1 MSCNV
6 APVLLR
12 LPGIDVKLGRSGD
25 YSKQMS
31 AVIEEGRQ
39 AGWLAEL
46 WQDHRGW
53 IVAAG
58 VLLVSLLVWK
68 LYDTETVFPENWSA
82 AFPFAEKTDAF
93 DEWIRPFIQPTTR
106 AIAAGVV
113 WLYTAMVDFLTFTQW
128 QIVFVI
134 LVLPAFAYGGLRLGL
149 LAIIAISSWLV
160 LDFWDESMETLSLM
174 SISILISI
182 VIGVLLGIAASQNDH
197 VEAVI
202 KPILDTMQTL
212 PAFVYLIPAFYLFG
226 IGPPGAI
233 LATVIYALPPIVRLT
248 NLGIR
253 QVPAGIDEAATSF
266 GATRRQ
272 SLIKVK
278 LPLAMPSIKLGVNQT
293 VMMAL
298 ALVVLATFIG
308 SPGLGD
314 IVYQGLVRL
323 NVGKALEGGL
333 AIVLMAVVLDRVTYA
348 MGHSEHV
355 SASRYDH
362 EFRLFPQRLDKFKP
376 VLYLEYGIDRAWR
389 AIGALGNFVTGLV
402 AMVVCRL
409 VALFDSDFSERLR
422 EVLLA
427 RSFLI
432 ASLVLIGVMLLL
444 EAYTDIY
451 GNFPRDWEYRFR
463 TPVNQYMDELVTDK
477 LFYAIT
483 QSIKEGLFYGLINPL
498 NTFLKGLPWWYTTI
512 VFTVAAFLFSGRG
525 LAIATLAGFLFIGA
539 TDLWSFG
546 MITLTTVIVS
556 VLICFVIGVPLG
568 ILAAYNKTVDTLL
581 RPVLDTMQTM
591 PVFVYLVPVI
601 MLFGAGQVPAVIA
614 TVIYALPPLVRCTT
628 LGIRELPTEIN
639 EVANSFGARL
649 LQTLTKVKIP
659 MAIPAIMVGI
669 NQGIMMALAMEVVT
683 PLIGGRGLG
692 LQVFD
697 GMNRASIGIS
707 LEAGLGVV
715 LLAIILDRLSQAW
728 TRTQREAMGMM

>member
-1 MSCNV
+1 
-6 APVLLR
+6 
-12 LPGIDVKLGRSGD
+12 
-25 YSKQMS
+25 MS
-31 AVIEEGRQ
+31 AVIGDHQQ
-39 AGWLAEL
+39 AGFFGSL
-46 WQDHRGW
+46 WEEHHGW
-53 IVAAG
+53 VVTAAL
-58 VLLVSLLVWK
+58 VLVSLIVWK
-68 LYDTETVFPENWSA
+68 LHGGQTIFPETWSA
-82 AFPFAEKTDAF
+82 AFPFADNVDTF
-93 DEWIRPFIQPTTR
+93 DQWIRPFIQPTTR

-113 WLYTAMVDFLTFTQW
+113 WLYTLLVDFLQFTQW

-149 LAIIAISSWLV
+149 LAIIAVGSWLV

-182 VIGVLLGIAASQNDH
+182 VIGVLMGIAASQNDH
-197 VEAVI
+197 LEAII

-233 LATVIYALPPIVRLT
+233 LATVIYALPPVVRLT

-266 GATRRQ
+266 GATRAQ
-272 SLIKVK
+272 SLVKVK

-333 AIVLMAVVLDRVTYA
+333 AIVLMAVMLDRVTYA
-348 MGHSEHV
+348 MGHSEHI
-355 SASRYDH
+355 SASRHDH
-362 EFRLFPQRLDKFKP
+362 VFRLFPQSLENVKP
-376 VLYLEYGIDRAWR
+376 ILYLEYGIDWAWR
-389 AIGALGNFVTGLV
+389 QMAALGNFVAL
-402 AMVVCRL
+402 MVTLAVCRPVSL
-409 VALFDSDFSERLR
+409 IDTDTAGRLR
-422 EVLLA
+422 EIMLA

-432 ASLVLIGVMLLL
+432 ASLVLIGILLLL
-444 EAYTDIY
+444 EAYTDLY
-451 GNFPRDWEYRFR
+451 GKFPREWEYSFR

-483 QSIKEGLFYGLINPL
+483 QSIKEGLFYGLINPM
-498 NTFLKGLPWWYTTI
+498 NTFLKGLPWWYTTA
-512 VFTVAAFLFSGRG
+512 VFTVGAYLFSGRG
-525 LAIATLAGFLFIGA
+525 LAIVTLLGMLFIGA

-568 ILAAYNKTVDTLL
+568 ILSAYSKTADALV

-601 MLFGAGQVPAVIA
+601 MLFGAGQVPSVIA

-628 LGIRELPTEIN
+628 LGIRELPSEIN
-639 EVANSFGARL
+639 EVANSFGANL
-649 LQTLTKVKIP
+649 VQSLTKVKIP

-683 PLIGGRGLG
+683 PLIGGQGLG

-728 TRTQREAMGMM
+728 TRTQRQAMGML

>member
-1 MSCNV
+1 MNAV
-6 APVLLR
+6 VGQR
-12 LPGIDVKLGRSGD
+12 QLPGR
-25 YSKQMS
+25 
-31 AVIEEGRQ
+31 
-39 AGWLAEL
+39 LAYL
-46 WQDHRGW
+46 WQEQRGW
-53 IVAAG
+53 VATAG
-58 VLLVSLLVWK
+58 LLLCSLLVWQ
-68 LYDTETVFPENWSA
+68 LQGGETVFPEDWSA
-82 AFPFAEKTDAF
+82 AFPFASTVDAF
-93 DEWIRPFIQPTTR
+93 DAWVRPYVQPTTR
-106 AIAAGVV
+106 AIATVVV
-113 WLYTAMVDFLTFTQW
+113 WLYEMLVDFLIFTQW
-128 QIVFVI
+128 QVVFVI

-149 LAIIAISSWLV
+149 LAIIAVGSWLV

-182 VIGVLLGIAASQNDH
+182 VIGVLMGIAASQSDR

-266 GATRRQ
+266 GATHAQ

-278 LPLAMPSIKLGVNQT
+278 LPLAMPSIKLGMNQT

-333 AIVLMAVVLDRVTYA
+333 AIVLMAVLLDRVTYA
-348 MGHSEHV
+348 MGHREHV

-362 EFRLFPQRLDKFKP
+362 EFRLFPQRLDKYRAVVGVEKA
-376 VLYLEYGIDRAWR
+376 IDWCWR
-389 AIGALGNFVTGLV
+389 QVVAVGNFVARMVIV
-402 AMVVCRL
+402 AVCRPL
-409 VALFDSDFSERLR
+409 APLNADLAARLR
-422 EVLLA
+422 EIMLA

-432 ASLVLIGVMLLL
+432 ASLVLIAALLL
-444 EAYTDIY
+444 IETYTDLF
-451 GNFPRDWEYRFR
+451 GKFPRDWEYRFR
-463 TPVNQYMDELVTDK
+463 TPVNQYMDELVADK

-483 QSIKEGLFYGLINPL
+483 QTIKEGLYYGLINPL
-498 NTFLKGLPWWYTTI
+498 NVFLKGLPWWYTSA
-512 VFTVAAFLFSGRG
+512 VFTLIAWLVSGRG
-525 LAIATLAGFLFIGA
+525 LAIATLLGFLFIGA

-556 VLICFVIGVPLG
+556 VFICFLIGVPLG
-568 ILAAYNKTVDTLL
+568 ILAAYNKTADTLIK
-581 RPVLDTMQTM
+581 PVLDTMQTM

-628 LGIRELPTEIN
+628 LGIRELPSEID
-639 EVANSFGARL
+639 EVSNSFGASL
-649 LQTLTKVKIP
+649 LQTLTKIKIP
-659 MAIPAIMVGI
+659 MAVPAIMVGI

-683 PLIGGRGLG
+683 PLIGGKGLG

-707 LEAGLGVV
+707 LEAGVGIV

-728 TRTQREAMGMM
+728 TASQREAMGMV